1 MCFEGRG
8 KSIQK
13 QCFSDFTAHGIH
25 LPSSLKC
32 TAGILTSSQITL
44 KLPGQGHA
52 PVAISLCNLKHEKIG
67 GRKHFPSSTYL
78 TIKSIGHNPIP
89 FLGRHGT
96 ISHPWKASQAEGG
109 EELACC
115 RTSESIEQLVW
126 VPSLRWNPSN
136 DGNEFV
142 YLVFLGNSTIPSRAR
157 LPRIKSTF
165 HFPLSPEDGRGH
177 ATRSQSIQQ
186 YWNRSLHTGMAGTSE
201 GI

>member
-1 MCFEGRG
+1 MRFQGIPRLFLPSVPLPLGTSSLEYCALCVTSNLFTEAFILVTRILLI
-8 KSIQK
+8 ST
-13 QCFSDFTAHGIH
+13 FSDFTAHGIH

-109 EELACC
+109 EELATC
-115 RTSESIEQLVW
+115 RKT
-126 VPSLRWNPSN
+126 
-136 DGNEFV
+136 
-142 YLVFLGNSTIPSRAR
+142 
-157 LPRIKSTF
+157 
-165 HFPLSPEDGRGH
+165 
-177 ATRSQSIQQ
+177 
-186 YWNRSLHTGMAGTSE
+186 
-201 GI
+201 